1 MVTRTLILL
10 MTPIALGCGSE
21 PRVPPPPQTGAPPS
35 TTVRSTPLE
44 MRLGWVT
51 GSCLATAHQA
61 LTQGSTVTV
70 VSMDDKSTIVD
81 GPVIGG
87 ATSGA
92 TCPALLQDRRKQ
104 NESKWSFYQLELAA
118 TVDLG
123 IGVTGNTKV
132 VHGGIDLTGDGT
144 PEKFT
149 QCSTSEGV
157 SFRVWSGTPYQGLPI
172 WSGYYYLGYDVEAN
186 CPP

>member
-1 MVTRTLILL
+1 MVTRTVMLL
-10 MTPIALGCGSE
+10 ATVVSLGCRSE
-21 PRVPPPPQTGAPPS
+21 PSVSAPPHTGAPPS
-35 TTVRSTPLE
+35 TTAQSTPLE
-44 MRLGWVT
+44 MRIGWVT
-51 GSCLATAHQA
+51 GSCLATANKA
-61 LTQGSTVTV
+61 LTPGSTVTV
-70 VSMDDKSTIVD
+70 VSMDDTSTIVD
-81 GPVIGG
+81 GRVIGG

-144 PEKFT
+144 PETFT

-172 WSGYYYLGYDVEAN
+172 WSGYDYLGYDVEAN

>member
-1 MVTRTLILL
+1 MVTRTLMLL
-10 MTPIALGCGSE
+10 MTAVSLGCRSE
-21 PRVPPPPQTGAPPS
+21 PSASPPQQAGAPPS
-35 TTVRSTPLE
+35 TTAQSIPLE
-44 MRLGWVT
+44 MRVGWVT
-51 GSCLATAHQA
+51 GSCLATANKT
-61 LTQGSTVTV
+61 LTAGSTVTV

-81 GPVIGG
+81 GRVIGG
-87 ATSGA
+87 ATSDA

-104 NESKWSFYQLELAA
+104 NESKWSFYELKLAA
-118 TVDLG
+118 AVDLG
-123 IGVTGNTKV
+123 IGVAGDTNV
-132 VHGGIDLTGDGT
+132 VQGGIDLTGDGT

-157 SFRVWSGTPYQGLPI
+157 SFRVWGGTPYQGLPL